1 MVTIDFVIGRPTTS
15 GERNAIWMIMDR
27 LTKLSHFLV
36 IKKMDSA
43 ERLAQIYISEIVR
56 LHGVPVS
63 IVSDWDTKFT
73 FAFWRTS
80 QKALETKGYM
90 STTYH
95 PQKDGKSVMTIQT
108 LEDMF
113 RACILDWEGS
123 YGKCYL

>member
-1 MVTIDFVIGRPTTS
+1 MTIDFVIGRPTTS
-15 GERNAIWMIMDR
+15 GERNAIWMIVDR

-43 ERLAQIYISEIVR
+43 DRLAQIYIREIVR

-95 PQKDGKSVMTIQT
+95 PQKDGKSEMTIQT

-113 RACILDWEGS
+113 RAYILDWEGS